1 MNRKDCP
8 QVGSSL
14 FAQSLRIIFLE
25 TSSRQLK
32 RFLKGFVSRQK
43 NAWLSFVV
51 DLKRWNFLVVDGRR
65 FESRLENDSRF
76 SGLRPSIDSKVY
88 AAFRAVTDIS
98 CILRGKV

>member
-8 QVGSSL
+8 QAGSSL
-14 FAQSLRIIFLE
+14 FAQSLRIIFIE

-51 DLKRWNFLVVDGRR
+51 EVAKRWNLLVVDGRR

-76 SGLRPSIDSKVY
+76 SGLRPSIDSKVC
-88 AAFRAVTDIS
+88 AAFRTATDIS
-98 CILRGKV
+98 CI